1 MNPVPRYT
9 PVAMFAHWLVF
20 LLIAGAFALGF
31 TMTDLAMSVL
41 KLRMFSWH
49 KWTGVTIFLLVL
61 LRLAWRL
68 RTPPPALPPMPRWEE
83 EAARISHHLLYL
95 LMLAMPLSGWLMS
108 SAKGFQTVYFA
119 KFPIPDLLAKNPPLG
134 AALESVHETLAYLLL
149 AMVSLHV
156 LAAFK
161 HHFID
166 RDEVLARMVPRLR
179 PLKKKSTEN

>member
-1 MNPVPRYT
+1 MNSVIRYT
-9 PVAMFAHWLVF
+9 PVAMLAHWLVF

-31 TMTDLAMSVL
+31 TMTELAMSVL

-68 RTPPPALPPMPRWEE
+68 RVAPPALPPMPRWEE
-83 EAARISHHLLYL
+83 QAARISHHLLYL
-95 LMLAMPLSGWLMS
+95 LMLAVPMTGWLMS

-119 KFPIPDLLAKNPPLG
+119 KLPIPDLLQKDPPLG
-134 AALESVHETLAYLLL
+134 AALEAVHETLAFMLLGL
-149 AMVSLHV
+149 VTLHV

-161 HHFID
+161 HHFMD
-166 RDEVLARMVPRLR
+166 RDDVLARMVPWLK
-179 PLKKKSTEN
+179 PLKK